1 MARYPTRFQLRT
13 LWNAATGVSILVL
26 GALIVGLVWLIGQI
40 FGFLQPVLV
49 PLAVAAIVAYLLD
62 PVVRIFQKR
71 GFSRRW
77 SVVSV
82 FAGFTLLVA
91 GLVGIMIPL
100 VGGQIHKFQ
109 EQRQAIAAMKQ
120 PEQPTP
126 VPAPAPLPVEGDSPT
141 ANAGQ
146 TEPTAAEKKAIEENP
161 AAAKKPFD
169 EIIVDMLIHTRNK
182 NEWSKPFI
190 DPLLGQ
196 PGNPDSDAEKPIYIS
211 TTDGRTLSGFISRE
225 TPRSLFVKNA
235 AGETEVPRG
244 DIASRSGTLTPALDE
259 AAEKGR
265 KQLTPPITLQ
275 DTDLWAQGKSY
286 IDEIFGWIKGGAGK
300 VLGFLGLALGFLMVP
315 IYLYYILNESAAIKE
330 HWHDYVPLKASRF
343 KTELVETLTEINR
356 YLISFFRGQV
366 FVAFIDGMLVGLAL
380 TAFRLPL
387 GLLVGIIMAVLGI
400 IPYIGNIIT
409 LIPACVLAYFH
420 FSVPDNQH
428 ILGSNPWAY
437 VGGVVAIFVIVQ
449 QINSLVTAPKIVGD
463 SVGLHPM
470 TVIFSMLFW
479 SLILGGFVGALLA
492 VPLTAAVKVLFR
504 RYIWERKLK
513 EESDEK
519 DRGYDEWEP
528 SEAEGL

>member
-49 PLAVAAIVAYLLD
+49 PLAVSAIVAYLLD
-62 PVVRIFQKR
+62 PVVRVFQKR

-82 FAGFTLLVA
+82 FAGFTLVVA
-91 GLVGIMIPL
+91 GLVAIMIPL

-109 EQRQAIAAMKQ
+109 QQRDAITASRQ
-120 PEQPTP
+120 VQTQ
-126 VPAPAPLPVEGDSPT
+126 GDPS
-141 ANAGQ
+141 GD
-146 TEPTAAEKKAIEENP
+146 AETP
-161 AAAKKPFD
+161 AAPEKAFD
-169 EIIVDMLIHTRNK
+169 EVIVDILIDTRNK
-182 NEWSKPFI
+182 NEWAKPFI
-190 DPLLGQ
+190 DPLLA
-196 PGNPDSDAEKPIYIS
+196 PPAAKVPATEIAAPLADPLEATAPKALI
-211 TTDGRTLSGFISRE
+211 
-225 TPRSLFVKNA
+225 TPSLDDEDYRPLLKD
-235 AGETEVPRG
+235 TE
-244 DIASRSGTLTPALDE
+244 
-259 AAEKGR
+259 
-265 KQLTPPITLQ
+265 
-275 DTDLWAQGKSY
+275 LWVQAKSY
-286 IDEIFGWIKGGAGK
+286 LDEIFGWLKGGAGK
-300 VLGFLGLALGFLMVP
+300 VLGFLGLALGFVMVP

-343 KTELVETLTEINR
+343 KTELIETLTEINR

-380 TAFRLPL
+380 TLYNLPL

-409 LIPACVLAYFH
+409 LIPACVLAWFH
-420 FSVPDNQH
+420 FSVPENQH
-428 ILGSNPWAY
+428 FFLPPNAWAH

-513 EESDEK
+513 EEPADK
-519 DRGYDEWEP
+519 DYDEWEP
-528 SEAEGL
+528 SEAEGV